1 MEIPLFQ
8 ADEPLRFERIV
19 LYPYPDLKRVWT
31 RFWLTPVQDQ
41 TPNVELVVLN
51 PDGTENTSVFMLAQ
65 DEQRGETTLHLREPV
80 PGATYRVLALL
91 TLGISDRPELIEQ
104 QEFDLLLEFRNPET
118 GEPGFGYG
126 VDWDETGPKTSG
138 GPTERD
144 R

>member
-41 TPNVELVVLN
+41 APNVELVVLN

-65 DEQRGETTLHLREPV
+65 NEQRGETTLHLREPV
-80 PGATYRVLALL
+80 AGATYRVVALL
-91 TLGISDRPELIEQ
+91 TKGIADKPELIEQ
-104 QEFDLLLEFRNPET
+104 QEFDLVLEFRNPEA

-126 VDWDETGPKTSG
+126 VDWDELGPKASG
-138 GPTERD
+138 SAAERD

>member
-41 TPNVELVVLN
+41 APNVELVVLN

-80 PGATYRVLALL
+80 PGTTYRVVALL
-91 TLGISDRPELIEQ
+91 TLGISDQPELIEQ
-104 QEFDLLLEFRNPET
+104 QEFDLVLEFRNPEA

-126 VDWDETGPKTSG
+126 VDWDEASPKSSG

>member
-8 ADEPLRFERIV
+8 TGDPLRFERIV

-51 PDGTENTSVFMLAQ
+51 PDGSENTSVYMLAQ
-65 DEQRGETTLHLREPV
+65 NEQRGETTLHLREPL
-80 PGATYRVLALL
+80 PGATYRVVALL
-91 TLGISDRPELIEQ
+91 TLGISDKPELVEQ
-104 QEFDLLLEFRNPET
+104 REFDLVLEFRNPEA

-126 VDWDETGPKTSG
+126 VDWEELGHQSSA